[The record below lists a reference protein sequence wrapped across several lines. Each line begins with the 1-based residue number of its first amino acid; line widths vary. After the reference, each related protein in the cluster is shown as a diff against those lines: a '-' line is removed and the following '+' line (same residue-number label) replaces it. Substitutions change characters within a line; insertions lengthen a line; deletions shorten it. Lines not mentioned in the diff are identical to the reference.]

1 MLADFIAEFTI
12 PDEEGD
18 TDEVERWTIQIGSLS
33 VQKRGGVGVIIIT
46 LEGETL
52 KYEVQLAFPAINNEV
67 EYKGVLTGLRVRKTL
82 GVKNL
87 FFQNDLKLVIG
98 QIKGEFEAKEE
109 RMQKY
114 LKLTK
119 LLTQEFD

>member
-1 MLADFIAEFTI
+1 MLADFIAVFTI

-46 LEGETL
+46 FEGETL

-67 EYKGVLTGLRVRKTL
+67 EYKGVLTGLRVGKTL

-87 FFQNDLKLVIG
+87 FFQNDLKLIIG

>member
-87 FFQNDLKLVIG
+87 FFQNDLKFVIG